1 MKGLIIKDIL
11 NLKKQAKL
19 IGILTLFYL
28 FFSVATE
35 NNSMFGAMVLVL
47 FAMMPITAISYDERA
62 NWDKYALTMPVSRTH
77 MVLSKY
83 VLGLVLSVFAFILNL
98 IAQIALGTEMNI
110 ENIITIS
117 VMFSISIIFISLLL
131 PIMFKLGVE
140 KGRMMMFMVL
150 MLPTLIIIL
159 FSKLIDAPPTEEM
172 MMKALY
178 ILPFITIILYISS
191 IFISINIYKKKEF

>member
-19 IGILTLFYL
+19 VAMVTVFYL
-28 FFSVATE
+28 FFSVVTE

-83 VLGLVLSVFAFILNL
+83 VLGLILSVFALILNL
-98 IAQIALGTEMNI
+98 IAQIALGTEMNM
-110 ENIITIS
+110 ENITTVS
-117 VMFSISIIFISLLL
+117 VIFAISIIFISLLL

-150 MLPTLIIIL
+150 MLPTLIIIM
-159 FSKLIDAPPTEEM
+159 FSKLVDSPPTEEM

-178 ILPFITIILYISS
+178 LLPFITVIFYISS
-191 IFISINIYKKKEF
+191 IFISINIYNKKEF

>member
-19 IGILTLFYL
+19 VAMVTVFYL
-28 FFSVATE
+28 FFSVVTE

-83 VLGLVLSVFAFILNL
+83 VLGLILSVFALILNL
-98 IAQIALGTEMNI
+98 IAQIALGTEMNM
-110 ENIITIS
+110 ENITTVS
-117 VMFSISIIFISLLL
+117 VIFAISIIFISLLL

-150 MLPTLIIIL
+150 MLPTLIIIM
-159 FSKLIDAPPTEEM
+159 FSKLVDSPPTEEM
-172 MMKALY
+172 MLKALY
-178 ILPFITIILYISS
+178 LLPFITVIFYISS